1 MVAAKHHYE
10 WGPAPRADLTK
21 RIIQNKMPT
30 NWWDFLENERM
41 WEYGSQN
48 WNSKAEFG
56 HVQKVNT
63 VAKSENIGSYEALES
78 VQEIEKGKEE
88 VERE

>member
-1 MVAAKHHYE
+1 MRE
-10 WGPAPRADLTK
+10 C
-21 RIIQNKMPT
+21 
-30 NWWDFLENERM
+30 
-41 WEYGSQN
+41 GSQN

-56 HVQKVNT
+56 QVQKVNT